1 MTCAGAW
8 RPGSR
13 CSCRACGTRS
23 ASASPHEAGFS
34 TVFLSGYCVSG
45 TLLGLPDVGYLTQ
58 AEMAD
63 VAARVCAAS
72 PETTV
77 VVDADTG
84 YGNPLNVVRT
94 VELWEQAGASGMFL
108 EDQVWPKRCGHMA
121 GKQVV
126 PREDWL
132 AKLRAAVD
140 RRTHL
145 HVTARTDARA
155 AVGLDEALERA
166 RMARDEGVD
175 ALFVEAPESVAEL
188 ERIAGALPG
197 ITLVANMVETG
208 RTPLLTPAELAD
220 LGFTLIVSPLSALF
234 AMVKE
239 VRTALGIL
247 RAKGSLRDDLDR
259 LVTFDDFAEL
269 VDLDGTSRSARPNRP
284 PTQAGDLVRSAQRA
298 SRVTPALLAPDSSN
312 GVRQPGSEA
321 PRCLPP
327 SGPGPT
333 PGRSVE
339 MWSGAPGDRRAPA
352 TKCFRS
358 RGAPVNDQHRP
369 RARRTMIDRRPL
381 PGQPARGVAGDDPG
395 QPPLRHD
402 RRRSA
407 VRARGRRAPARRR
420 RRLRDA
426 GRARRRRRRTPSSSA
441 TR

>member
-1 MTCAGAW
+1 MSGDDLRRRLAAGESVLM
-8 RPGSR
+8 PGVWDALTVR
-13 CSCRACGTRS
+13 LA
-23 ASASPHEAGFS
+23 AQAGFS

-58 AEMAD
+58 GEMAA
-63 VAARVCAAS
+63 VAARVGAAS

-132 AKLRAAVD
+132 AKLRAAVT
-140 RRTHL
+140 RRRHL

-188 ERIAGALPG
+188 ERIASALPG
-197 ITLVANMVETG
+197 TTLVANMVETG

-220 LGFTLIVSPLSALF
+220 LGFTLIVSPLTALF

-239 VRTALGIL
+239 VRTALDL
-247 RAKGSLRDDLDR
+247 LQEKGSLRDDLDR
-259 LVTFDDFAEL
+259 LVTFDGFAEV
-269 VDLDGTSRSARPNRP
+269 VDLERH
-284 PTQAGDLVRSAQRA
+284 L
-298 SRVTPALLAPDSSN
+298 ALGATES
-312 GVRQPGSEA
+312 VAEPG
-321 PRCLPP
+321 
-327 SGPGPT
+327 G
-333 PGRSVE
+333 
-339 MWSGAPGDRRAPA
+339 
-352 TKCFRS
+352 
-358 RGAPVNDQHRP
+358 
-369 RARRTMIDRRPL
+369 
-381 PGQPARGVAGDDPG
+381 
-395 QPPLRHD
+395 
-402 RRRSA
+402 
-407 VRARGRRAPARRR
+407 
-420 RRLRDA
+420 
-426 GRARRRRRRTPSSSA
+426 
-441 TR
+441 